1 MTADNK
7 QQQPATPKTRGSCHS
22 KPTVDERSVDD
33 ALKSAERRRT
43 DLPQVV
49 QVYPYDWDTVILADA
64 LAKRTEE
71 LVEARARF
79 NDSTLMQIAAVFQL
93 RAEKAEAEVARLEN
107 LVGRCRPAIALL
119 VEDGDVFVLAKVR
132 EHEALLDEIDQGRK
146 E

>member
-1 MTADNK
+1 MSDN
-7 QQQPATPKTRGSCHS
+7 QQAATPRT
-22 KPTVDERSVDD
+22 D
-33 ALKSAERRRT
+33 ALIYGSADLTQHIIAGLCRT
-43 DLPQVV
+43 LEKELV
-49 QVYPYDWDTVILADA
+49 
-64 LAKRTEE
+64 KRTEE

-93 RAEKAEAEVARLEN
+93 RAEKAEAEVARLKG